1 MNSWL
6 IFALTMAL
14 IAAFVGYRYWRL
26 RQAATLLENDDFRHM
41 MRSGQLIDLRDPSA
55 FNRKHILGARN
66 IPQAQLKDS
75 LSALRKDKP
84 VLLYENLRGGLVTN
98 VAFLLKKEGF
108 KEVYILSYGLENW
121 EGKVKENKVV

>member
-1 MNSWL
+1 MNNWIIL
-6 IFALTMAL
+6 GLTV
-14 IAAFVGYRYWRL
+14 IIVAAYTGYRYWRL

-41 MRSGQLIDLRDPSA
+41 MRSGQLIDVRDPSA

-98 VAFLLKKEGF
+98 AALLLKKNGF
-108 KEVYILSYGLENW
+108 KEIYILSYGLENW

>member
-1 MNSWL
+1 MDSWL
-6 IFALTMAL
+6 ILLAIVVLV
-14 IAAFVGYRYWRL
+14 AAFIGYRYWRL
-26 RQAATLLENDDFRHM
+26 HQAATLLENEDFKHL

-66 IPQAQLKDS
+66 IPQQQLKSS

-98 VAFLLKKEGF
+98 AAFLLKKHGF

-121 EGKVKENKVV
+121 DGKVKENKVV